1 MSEQTLRD
9 RRGTVIGSIKEANG
23 KLVLRDARGTI
34 RGEYDPRTN
43 QTRNDRGTVI
53 GSGNLLGTLLND

>member
-9 RRGTVIGSIKEANG
+9 NRGTVIGSIKESNG

-34 RGEYDPRTN
+34 LGEYDPRSN
-43 QTRNDRGTVI
+43 QTRNNRGTII
-53 GSGNLLGTLLND
+53 GSGNLLTTLL